1 MNKEAQTYWNEYWGE
16 QNKPTS
22 VSTWKFGDTADRLAE
37 QVVSGEKT
45 ATCSGHAFY
54 ELKNMPLPMINDYGV
69 ILNSE
74 EQPVAIVKTVEVS
87 LVPMNEVTEEFA
99 IAEGDGTY
107 EKWKD
112 IHVNFFSSE
121 LQKYGL
127 TFTED
132 MLLVCERFKLIDI
145 KNRL

>member
-1 MNKEAQTYWNEYWGE
+1 MNKEAQNYWNEYWAD
-16 QNKPTS
+16 QVKPTS
-22 VSTWKFGDTADRLAE
+22 VSAWKFGDTTDRLAK
-37 QVVSGEKT
+37 QVVSGVKT
-45 ATCSGHAFY
+45 ATCSGHVFY
-54 ELKNMPLPMINDYGV
+54 ELENMSLPKADEYGI

-87 LVPMNEVTEEFA
+87 VIPMDEVTEEFA

-107 EKWKD
+107 ENWRD
-112 IHVNFFSSE
+112 IHVKYFSAE
-121 LQKYGL
+121 LQKYGI

-145 KNRL
+145 K